1 MLAKS
6 NNAKKSASTIG
17 KSLVLK
23 GLKAIEQNN
32 LIGYNQCWL
41 WLRFSHFDLLRWF
54 LRKKKKIFDCLS
66 WNFPYQCLFR
76 KIQLKKIAHCACLRK
91 WRAKLT
97 PLMPLLAIF
106 HKPHSTVH
114 FSVAGS
120 KGFQSKTLHGSF
132 IEKQNRVGGIIRL
145 ITRFLCAV
153 LDAQCNTEESPLDW

>member
-6 NNAKKSASTIG
+6 NNARKSASTMG
-17 KSLVLK
+17 KSLVSK

-32 LIGYNQCWL
+32 LIGNNQCWL
-41 WLRFSHFDLLRWF
+41 RLRFSHFDLLRWF
-54 LRKKKKIFDCLS
+54 LRKKKRIFDRLS
-66 WNFPYQCLFR
+66 WHFPYQCLFR

-114 FSVAGS
+114 FSVAVV
-120 KGFQSKTLHGSF
+120 GSF
-132 IEKQNRVGGIIRL
+132 IEKQYRVVGIIRL

>member
-6 NNAKKSASTIG
+6 NNGKKSASTLG
-17 KSLVLK
+17 KSLVSK

-41 WLRFSHFDLLRWF
+41 WLRFSHFDLVRWF
-54 LRKKKKIFDCLS
+54 LRKKKKFDHLS
-66 WNFPYQCLFR
+66 WNFPCQGLFR
-76 KIQLKKIAHCACLRK
+76 KIQLKKIAHRSCLRK

-106 HKPHSTVH
+106 HTPHSTVH

-120 KGFQSKTLHGSF
+120 KGFQSKTLHCSF
-132 IEKQNRVGGIIRL
+132 IEKQYRAVETIRL

-153 LDAQCNTEESPLDW
+153 LDAQCNSEESPLDW

>member
-6 NNAKKSASTIG
+6 NNGKKSASTLG
-17 KSLVLK
+17 KSLVSK

-41 WLRFSHFDLLRWF
+41 WLRFSHFDLVRWF
-54 LRKKKKIFDCLS
+54 LRKKKKFDHLS
-66 WNFPYQCLFR
+66 WNFPCQGLFR
-76 KIQLKKIAHCACLRK
+76 KIQLKKIAHRSCLRK

-106 HKPHSTVH
+106 HTPHSTVH

-132 IEKQNRVGGIIRL
+132 TEKQYRAVETIRL

-153 LDAQCNTEESPLDW
+153 LDAQCNSEESPLDW